1 MKYKYLIPRG
11 TLVEITDALFQPRQ
25 KQQVITDYSVV
36 FTSDELFASHRAVG
50 DIPSLVFKLTTDHLP
65 FVFIHVLE
73 EEIRIEKI

>member
-11 TLVEITDALFQPRQ
+11 TLVEITDSLMQPNQ
-25 KQQVITDYSVV
+25 KQQVVTNFSVV
-36 FTSDELFASHRAVG
+36 FTSDELFASHWAIG

-65 FVFIHVLE
+65 FMFIHVLE